1 MDSSSWL
8 TTLSGDKGKP
18 EVTAT
23 IKIRYHDEETARA
36 VWEAVSPDNFQ
47 TPQGIRIEADTTEG
61 VVDIL
66 ITCSRRLGSLI
77 ATIDDLL
84 SCVQA
89 AERAL
94 GGVLE

>member
-1 MDSSSWL
+1 M
-8 TTLSGDKGKP
+8 SGDRGKP

-23 IKIRYHDEETARA
+23 IKIRYHDKETAHA
-36 VWEAVSPDNFQ
+36 IWEAVSPDNFQ
-47 TPQGIRIEADTTEG
+47 TPQGIKIEAETADG
-61 VVDIL
+61 VVDIS

-84 SCVQA
+84 SCIQA

-94 GGVLE
+94 GGVIG